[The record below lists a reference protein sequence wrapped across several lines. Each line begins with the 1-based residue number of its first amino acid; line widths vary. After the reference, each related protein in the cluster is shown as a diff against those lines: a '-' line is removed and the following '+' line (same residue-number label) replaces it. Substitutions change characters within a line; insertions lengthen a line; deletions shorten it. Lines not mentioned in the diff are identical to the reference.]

1 MTQLKPRS
9 KPNLNLS
16 AEDKAEALEQV
27 KTLAEAGKAPE
38 DGALKKAAKTAIK
51 VLKGS
56 VSNLSDVNKLVQ
68 ECTKL
73 LPIITTL
80 LVLV

>member
-1 MTQLKPRS
+1 ML
-9 KPNLNLS
+9 PNLNLS